1 MLVDLLEQWKRTTD
15 MAERT
20 AVWRKMLDLYSE
32 QVFSIGIVNES
43 RQPVLRSAHLR
54 NMPETGLYGFDP
66 TCYLGVYKPDTFW
79 LEREA

>member
-32 QVFSIGIVNES
+32 QVFSIGIVNS
-43 RQPVLRSAHLR
+43 ALQPVFSTTRMR
-54 NMPETGLYGFDP
+54 NLPEQGLYSFNP
-66 TCYLGVYKPDTFW
+66 TSYLGVYRPDAFW
-79 LEREA
+79 LAGDR